1 MKKHFVNYA
10 FAALASATLAGGAFG
25 QTTATQPA
33 TSAAAAGQ
41 SNPAISPNRV
51 LGDATAIDTNANTI
65 TLKVDGAS
73 APVNVVLS
81 AATVYYRV
89 NSDALARAAKGTIT
103 PADMTKITLAG
114 VAVGNRLVVLGKVS
128 DDQKTVPARVVIVA
142 TKEDIAQKQER
153 DRAEWQRRGILG
165 TVTAVNPAAKEITV
179 NVSTPEGVKPLV
191 VDAAGEKV
199 LFRRY
204 APDSV
209 KFADAKASS
218 FADVKTGDRLRA
230 LGERSADGA
239 RFTPEEIVSGSF
251 RQLVGTVT
259 AVDAATG
266 EIKIKTQDNKA
277 LTILV
282 NSDSNLRRLPP
293 MMAQFLAQRAA
304 GGGAAGG
311 GRPGGRPGGAG
322 GGAQGEGA
330 RPPQTAG
337 GGAPGAEGGGARG
350 EGRPG
355 GGGRRMGGGFDPQEM
370 LERMPQTT
378 LAELKAGDMIV
389 VSSTSGADPTRLTA
403 IALVAGVDA
412 IINAMPAG
420 AARPNIGG
428 GQDLGLPGGIDLGIG
443 LP

>member
-33 TSAAAAGQ
+33 TPAAAAGGQ

-65 TLKVDGAS
+65 TLKVEGAS
-73 APVNVVLS
+73 APVNVVLN

-89 NSDALARAAKGTIT
+89 NSDALARAAKGAIT

-218 FADVKTGDRLRA
+218 FAEVKTGDRLRA

-266 EIKIKTQDNKA
+266 EIKIKTQDNKM
-277 LTILV
+277 LTVLV
-282 NSDSNLRRLPP
+282 NSASNLRRLPP
-293 MMAQFLAQRAA
+293 MMAQFMAQRAA
-304 GGGAAGG
+304 GGGG
-311 GRPGGRPGGAG
+311 GRPGGGRPAGAG
-322 GGAQGEGA
+322 GAPGEGA
-330 RPPQTAG
+330 RPTQTAG

-370 LERMPQTT
+370 LERMPTTT

-420 AARPNIGG
+420 AARPNVGG